1 MSSTVIIIISNS
13 ILPLYI
19 DTAIDIKIFFF
30 LIRKNPFF
38 PFKFNTQFLN
48 SSQQFKLAMN

>member
-30 LIRKNPFF
+30 FNKEKSIF
-38 PFKFNTQFLN
+38 PF
-48 SSQQFKLAMN
+48 